1 MIPSL
6 RVVSN
11 FFFQLNQA
19 AGKAVPSLAS
29 TLIEQGVHK
38 KHGDAIV
45 MNISA
50 TIFGAGADTVCFL
63 LHFNSLFLLISG
75 IPKHDPLDCYR
86 VSDVL
91 SRHGAQSRCVQ
102 AYTSRDR

>member
-1 MIPSL
+1 M
-6 RVVSN
+6 
-11 FFFQLNQA
+11 
-19 AGKAVPSLAS
+19 PSLAS

-50 TIFGAGADTVCFL
+50 TIFGAGADTVRFL
-63 LHFNSLFLLISG
+63 PPHSDPVFLIPE

-91 SRHGAQSRCVQ
+91 SRHG
-102 AYTSRDR
+102 T